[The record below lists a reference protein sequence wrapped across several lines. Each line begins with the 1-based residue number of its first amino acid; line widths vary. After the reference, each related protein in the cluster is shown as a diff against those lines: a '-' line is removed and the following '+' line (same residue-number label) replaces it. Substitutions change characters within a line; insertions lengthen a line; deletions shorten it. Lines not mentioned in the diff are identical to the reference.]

1 MTSLRAGQV
10 RLNVERLGEPGT
22 AGRPPVVLVHGM
34 GPDSLAD
41 YYFTIAAGIAAAG
54 HGVVMYDQRGHGRSE
69 RPATGYRLEDFSADL
84 RNLLDALG
92 IHRPAVLVGNSFG
105 GAVAIDFAV
114 RHPHRVDRILL
125 IESAPPVGDWPQRM
139 SGFLSHCAE
148 TLCDAQAADRME
160 QEHGRFVARL
170 ARRTRPL
177 LDETTLIEDI
187 AAGRIPGEDGLRSLA
202 VPVLA
207 LYGADSA
214 LAASAPA
221 LERLLPDCRTV
232 IVPGQGHTL
241 LVDAPRTV
249 GALLLGWLREDLS
262 RPARATARTRTP

>member
-1 MTSLRAGQV
+1 MTSIRAGRV
-10 RLNVERLGEPGT
+10 RLNAERLGDPGDT
-22 AGRPPVVLVHGM
+22 GLPAVVLVHGL
-34 GPDSLAD
+34 GPDSLAG

-69 RPATGYRLEDFSADL
+69 RPATGYRLEDFTADL

-92 IHRPAVLVGNSFG
+92 IHRPVVLVGNSFG

-114 RHPHRVDRILL
+114 RHPHRVSRILL
-125 IESAPPVGDWPQRM
+125 IESAPPTGDWPQRM

-148 TLCDAQAADRME
+148 TFRDARATDRME
-160 QEHGRFVARL
+160 KDHGWFAGRL
-170 ARRTRPL
+170 ARRARPL

-187 AAGRIPGEDGLRSLA
+187 AAGRVPGEDGLRSLA

-207 LYGADSA
+207 LYGADSS

-221 LERLLPDCRTV
+221 LEKLLPYCRTV
-232 IVPGQGHTL
+232 VVPGQGHTL

-249 GALLLGWLREDLS
+249 GGLLLDWLREDLG
-262 RPARATARTRTP
+262 RPAQLRLRTS